1 MEGQVPGLTNEKPLT
16 NREDSWGAS
25 RNLAGPPGLR
35 L

>member
-16 NREDSWGAS
+16 NRGDSWGAS